1 MTSHFNEQH
10 TYSSIESEFLAGM
23 CDDTLTWVKS
33 YLIALGTNYII
44 KGKRWH
50 IEMAATI
57 AFNLDDQKRLMRRRD
72 LFQGDERDVIRYF
85 YRKAMCSCL
94 KDKWKLVKAKPKLGW
109 CYHCNERKER
119 KDLMVCSACRIHQ
132 YCSKSC
138 QRELGLIVANTI
150 PGLMTRTL

>member
-1 MTSHFNEQH
+1 M
-10 TYSSIESEFLAGM
+10 AA
-23 CDDTLTWVKS
+23 V
-33 YLIALGTNYII
+33 IALLSLQVPKIN
-44 KGKRWH
+44 
-50 IEMAATI
+50 AS
-57 AFNLDDQKRLMRRRD
+57 LSPQSLMKQRD
-72 LFQGDERDVIRYF
+72 LLQGGERDVIRYF
-85 YRKAMCSCL
+85 YKRAKCSCL

-138 QRELGLIVANTI
+138 QREAWPRHQEKCIVANTI